1 MNFQNFYGN
10 ADTVRNLR
18 KTLGLGRFPQAVILH
33 GPPGAGKYT
42 LAQMLARCMNCEIQ
56 ALSDGLPDFCGK
68 CSNCV
73 RIAQAD
79 DLEARFA
86 EAVEAR
92 ENMRD
97 ADKKDTRILIQTHPD
112 VMIVPPDPPQMLIKV
127 GQVRRVISTVPYHP
141 ESGCRKIFIFTES
154 AFMKEA
160 VNSLL
165 KVLEEPPPYATF
177 FLLTSNPSELPIT
190 IRSRC
195 VNFPLAPLPAAEIE
209 SFLAREHAN
218 WTPQQRALVARLSG
232 GAVGRA
238 FSFDIENYVTARQD
252 ALILLQS
259 ALNNSSDGRPAGHS
273 GLFRLTEG
281 YRGGADG
288 RSKTDHL
295 LRTLYSLLEDI
306 MFIQSGTPEM
316 TRNTDIQAA
325 LAKIAG
331 KTDFSWIVAAAAGLG
346 HVERG
351 MRRNLLRSLS
361 LDAFA
366 TSLER

>member
-10 ADTVRNLR
+10 AGTVCNLR
-18 KTLGLGRFPQAVILH
+18 KALGLDRFPQAVILH

-56 ALSDGLPDFCGK
+56 AMSDGLPDFCGK
-68 CSNCV
+68 CSNCL

-79 DLEARFA
+79 DFEDRFA

-97 ADKKDTRILIQTHPD
+97 ADKKDTRIVIQTHPD

-141 ESGCRKIFIFTES
+141 ESGRRKIFIFTES

-160 VNSLL
+160 VNALL

-190 IRSRC
+190 IQSRC
-195 VNFPLAPLPAAEIE
+195 IKFLLAPLPAAEIE
-209 SFLAREHAN
+209 AYLAQQRPE
-218 WTPQQRALVARLSG
+218 WSPKQRALVSRLSG

-238 FSFDIENYVTARQD
+238 YGFDIESYVTARQD
-252 ALILLQS
+252 ALLLLQS
-259 ALNNSSDGRPAGHS
+259 AMQNSSDGRVTGHS
-273 GLFRLTEG
+273 QLFQLTEG

-288 RSKTDHL
+288 KSKTDQL
-295 LRTLYSLLEDI
+295 LRTLYSVLEDLL
-306 MFIQSGTPEM
+306 FVQSGTPEM
-316 TRNTDIQAA
+316 IRNTDIRPA
-325 LAKIAG
+325 LEKMAER
-331 KTDFSWIVAAAAGLG
+331 TDFAWVQAAAAGLG
-346 HVERG
+346 QVERG
-351 MRRNLLRSLS
+351 MRRNLLRDLS